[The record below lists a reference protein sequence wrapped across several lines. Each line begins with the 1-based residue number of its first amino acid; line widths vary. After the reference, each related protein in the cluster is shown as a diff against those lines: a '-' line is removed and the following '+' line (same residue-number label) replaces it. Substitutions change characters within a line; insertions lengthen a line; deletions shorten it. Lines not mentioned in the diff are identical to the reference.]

1 MLVFK
6 KVLRREMSACL
17 YTNKGIK
24 TFVCKLLNIL
34 SLNPAYK
41 NTEEGIRKRVA
52 NVIICSQ
59 GISLFQYRKLYKL

>member
-41 NTEEGIRKRVA
+41 NTEEGIRKRE
-52 NVIICSQ
+52 
-59 GISLFQYRKLYKL
+59 LLM